1 MIRPYLLA
9 TFCLTLFFNLGLVKN
24 VKAAEIK
31 LNAVIASVNG
41 KAITLKDLQSKAKLS
56 NLPKIED
63 ITPESKLGKALDDL
77 IMYTILQEEA
87 NERQISVNDS
97 DITRYTTDIASQN
110 GLSVEEFKKALRQEG
125 LTFAEYQEQVR
136 TELLKSKIA
145 GSMFRE
151 GMGVSDSEIEK
162 YLKEHP
168 SLAQSGD
175 KVKIRHLV
183 INKEGKSEEE
193 LASIL
198 EKVENKIEDG
208 DDFEDLVK
216 KYSDD
221 EDKSEGGY
229 LGIFAIADLSEDIQ
243 NAIVNLEE
251 EEASE
256 KIETGSSYKYFYLE
270 ERITSGTDTTV
281 KEDVRKILENEK
293 MKEKLTK
300 YFSSDMIKKYSVE
313 KKI

>member
-9 TFCLTLFFNLGLVKN
+9 AFWITLFLNLGFLQS

-31 LNAVIASVNG
+31 LNAVVASVNG
-41 KAITLKDLQSKAKLS
+41 KAITLKDLQIKAKLS
-56 NLPKIED
+56 TLPKLED
-63 ITPESKLGKALDDL
+63 ITPESKLSKALDDL

-97 DITRYTTDIASQN
+97 DITRYTSDIASQN
-110 GLSVEEFKKALRQEG
+110 GLSVDEFKKALRQEG

-162 YLKEHP
+162 YIEEHP

-175 KVKIRHLV
+175 KVKIRHLIV
-183 INKEGKSEEE
+183 YKEGKSEEE
-193 LASIL
+193 LNNL
-198 EKVENKIEDG
+198 LKKIEEELEDG
-208 DDFEDLVK
+208 DDFEDIVK
-216 KYSDD
+216 KYSED

-243 NAIVNLEE
+243 KAIVGLDE

-256 KIETGSSYKYFYLE
+256 KIETGSAFKYFYLE
-270 ERITSGTDTTV
+270 ERISSGTDTSV
-281 KEDVRKILENEK
+281 KDDVRKILENER